1 MAKVKRIGK
10 GCAVKCL
17 PDKYVVVDIE
27 TTGLDPQSNEI
38 IEISA
43 LKYEQNVLI
52 DSYHTLVHPNESI
65 SAFITG
71 LTGITNEMVK
81 NAPDISECIHDFYSF
96 VKNEVIV
103 GYNINFDL
111 NFLYDNLKV
120 CTNEIL
126 SNNYLD
132 VLLLIRRVYPSL
144 SSHRQTAVAE
154 YLGINIQG
162 AHRAEKDCMICQA
175 ILEDIQKK

>member
-10 GCAVKCL
+10 GYAVKCL

-81 NAPDISECIHDFYSF
+81 N
-96 VKNEVIV
+96 EVIV

-132 VLLLIRRVYPSL
+132 VLLLTRRVYPSL
-144 SSHRQTAVAE
+144 SSHKQTAVAE

>member
-10 GCAVKCL
+10 GYAVKCL

-132 VLLLIRRVYPSL
+132 VLLLTRRVYPSL
-144 SSHRQTAVAE
+144 SSHKQTAVAE

>member
-65 SAFITG
+65 STFITG
-71 LTGITNEMVK
+71 LTGITNEM
-81 NAPDISECIHDFYSF
+81 

-132 VLLLIRRVYPSL
+132 VLLLTRRVYPSL
-144 SSHRQTAVAE
+144 SSHKQTAVAE

>member
-10 GCAVKCL
+10 GGAVKCL

-132 VLLLIRRVYPSL
+132 VLLLTRRVYPSL

-162 AHRAEKDCMICQA
+162 SHRAEKDCMICQA